1 MALETK
7 KVALA
12 PGKAIMDGGDE
23 DGDRALGGEQTYDSA
38 LATMITRLPS
48 YIIPLVNEAFGEKYT
63 AGAAV
68 EIKNSKH
75 VVVRADGRLGRR
87 ETDAYV
93 KLSEKIGQLVE
104 KYYPI
109 ECETWYDKS
118 VIIRIAEYSSVI
130 AVDNAVVT
138 PGCLRLSYPKSVAI
152 FLRPSNAVP
161 RKMTITHCSPDGREL
176 SYEVPTIQIQD
187 STLDELFEK
196 KLLLLLPFYRFRY
209 SNEFDEMDGDE
220 GKRRKIGDVLHAI
233 EERLD
238 DLMHAGEITAYQK
251 LITEELLLRV
261 SDRLTMRHKKIREGV
276 DEIMSGYI
284 IRTMADEIKEEGI
297 QEGIQ
302 KGLREG
308 IQKGLWE
315 GIQEAADLMNYLWS
329 NGRGEDAKR
338 ASTDQGF
345 MKRLLAEFKEH
356 QERTGVIAN

>member
-1 MALETK
+1 M
-7 KVALA
+7 
-12 PGKAIMDGGDE
+12 
-23 DGDRALGGEQTYDSA
+23 
-38 LATMITRLPS
+38 
-48 YIIPLVNEAFGEKYT
+48 
-63 AGAAV
+63 

-93 KLSEKIGQLVE
+93 KLSEKIEKLVE
-104 KYYPI
+104 KYYHI

-130 AVDNAVVT
+130 AVENAVVT
-138 PGCLRLSYPKSVAI
+138 PGGVR
-152 FLRPSNAVP
+152 
-161 RKMTITHCSPDGREL
+161 
-176 SYEVPTIQIQD
+176 PTIQIKD
-187 STLDELFEK
+187 YTLDELFEK
-196 KLLLLLPFYRFRY
+196 KLLLLLPFYLFRY

-308 IQKGLWE
+308 IQEGLRE